1 MSLSTFQCIIYF
13 ECRLTNQN
21 PPSLVFQ
28 LVDFARSLTTLLS
41 SHYATTPNASIKT
54 SFPTAAESE
63 LSEAEWVRRRREFDE
78 DDMGEYTTDL
88 STTASDG
95 QTAVESCMSAE
106 EAGEEARRLDAAML
120 ARREAAIKEGM

>member
-1 MSLSTFQCIIYF
+1 M
-13 ECRLTNQN
+13 
-21 PPSLVFQ
+21 FQ
-28 LVDFARSLTTLLS
+28 LVDFARSLTMLLS
-41 SHYATTPNASIKT
+41 SHYATTPNALVKT

-63 LSEAEWVRRRREFDE
+63 LSEAEWARRRREFDE

-120 ARREAAIKEGM
+120 ARREAAIKQGM